1 MSKQALL
8 RKAVQSAVFEKR
20 HIRYIKGNDIV
31 FLDGAAYCMVL
42 FFSLK
47 SGILLL

>member
-1 MSKQALL
+1 MRQLYVLHRIGMSL
-8 RKAVQSAVFEKR
+8 RSYK
-20 HIRYIKGNDIV
+20 YDISC
-31 FLDGAAYCMVL
+31 AAYCMVL